1 MKSIIFVP
9 VKDYIKSRKH
19 LFIKFVFPMVVAA
32 IALAITLFF
41 NFGDSEKLNSIFS
54 EFISTQINII
64 AILISFSI
72 AIITILVSADNRNIQ
87 ELKKTLSNEKDYN
100 SVNGKQLSLFQIL
113 LSNIAYNIICET
125 VYLIFLIAV
134 ALTKSIFPIQLL
146 KYVSAICIFIIL
158 HILLVLLESV
168 ALLALMLYIKLSYC
182 GNTMATQN
190 QIAYPILIMKIIVI

>member
-1 MKSIIFVP
+1 
-9 VKDYIKSRKH
+9 
-19 LFIKFVFPMVVAA
+19 MVVATT
-32 IALAITLFF
+32 ALAITLFF
-41 NFGDSEKLNSIFS
+41 NFGDGEKLNAVFS

-72 AIITILVSADNRNIQ
+72 AIITILVSADNIQ
-87 ELKKTLSNEKDYN
+87 ELKNTLSNEKHYH

-134 ALTKSIFPIQLL
+134 ALTKSIFPLQSL
-146 KYVSAICIFIIL
+146 KYVSAICIFVIL

-168 ALLALMLYIKLSYC
+168 AQMYLTFWDK
-182 GNTMATQN
+182 
-190 QIAYPILIMKIIVI
+190 K

>member
-1 MKSIIFVP
+1 
-9 VKDYIKSRKH
+9 
-19 LFIKFVFPMVVAA
+19 MVVATT
-32 IALAITLFF
+32 ALAITLFF
-41 NFGDSEKLNSIFS
+41 NFGDGEKLNAVFS

-87 ELKKTLSNEKDYN
+87 ELKNTLSNEKHYH

-134 ALTKSIFPIQLL
+134 ALTKSIFPLQSL
-146 KYVSAICIFIIL
+146 KYVSAICIFVIL

-168 ALLALMLYIKLSYC
+168 AQMYLTFWDK
-182 GNTMATQN
+182 
-190 QIAYPILIMKIIVI
+190 K